1 MIHPMKI
8 AKCRINL
15 IVRDIEPTV
24 TNVNGLGHRDRQ
36 RSRRV
41 RSGQPDR
48 LSVIGQENVSLQLRD
63 GRALA
68 DSIRYE
74 TFIIFARDSS
84 YKYTPQGVN
93 CRTFYA
99 NVH

>member
-1 MIHPMKI
+1 MNI

>member
-93 CRTFYA
+93 CRTF
-99 NVH
+99 H

>member
-1 MIHPMKI
+1 MKI

-15 IVRDIEPTV
+15 IVRDIEQTV

>member
-1 MIHPMKI
+1 MIHSMKI
-8 AKCRINL
+8 ANCR